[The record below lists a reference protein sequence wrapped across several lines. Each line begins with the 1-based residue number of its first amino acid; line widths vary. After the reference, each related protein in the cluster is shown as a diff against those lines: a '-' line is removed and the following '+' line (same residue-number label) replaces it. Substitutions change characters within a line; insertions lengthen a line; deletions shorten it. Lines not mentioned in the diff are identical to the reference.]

1 MTTPIAI
8 ARSRLAVLGRQ
19 MQTMTLSEKILFPT
33 AKAWVEVAPNTNWG
47 YTIQM
52 DVRHEEKIIDFV
64 TEAMCPNE
72 KRNVYLRHK
81 RMMREMYPE
90 YMITERH
97 N

>member
-1 MTTPIAI
+1 MSAI
-8 ARSRLAVLGRQ
+8 TVARTRLAVLGRHIQ
-19 MQTMTLSEKILFPT
+19 SMALNENILFPT
-33 AKAWVEVAPNTNWG
+33 AKMYVEMSPTMVSG

-52 DVRHEEKIIDFV
+52 DVKHDEKIIDFV

-72 KRNVYLRHK
+72 KSNVYLRQK

-97 N
+97 T